1 MSAKSQTWRVN
12 SRCINCMS
20 SRTMAPDL
28 IKEEEN
34 RSVFARQPATP
45 EEETAAWRALEVCPT
60 AAVEAPSDLAKP
72 KDLFPQDLNGG
83 VFRLG
88 YNAKS
93 SYGAHSYFVVVGDVR
108 FMIDAPRWSA
118 HLVSWMGGRG
128 GLDHILL
135 THRDDVADAA
145 RYAKHFGSKV
155 WIHEEDANSAPF
167 ATDVM
172 RGDNPPRPFP
182 AIKVLSVPGHTRG
195 SVMYLLNDH
204 TLFTGDSLAWDTERQ
219 TLRGYREF
227 CWYDWATQL
236 ASLSRLREQSFSRL
250 LAGHGG
256 SIELPPDR
264 MKAKLDSMIVTER

>member
-12 SRCINCMS
+12 SRCINCMA

-28 IKEEEN
+28 IKEEGN
-34 RSVFARQPATP
+34 RSVFVRQPSTP
-45 EEETAAWRALEVCPT
+45 AEEAAAWRALEVCPT

-72 KDLFPQDLNGG
+72 RDPFPQDLNGG

-93 SYGAHSYFVVVGDVR
+93 SFGAHSYFGVVDDVR

-118 HLVSWMGGRG
+118 HLVSWMAGKG

-145 RYAKHFGSKV
+145 RYATHFGSKV
-155 WIHEEDANSAPF
+155 WIHEDDASSAPF

-172 RGDNPPRPFP
+172 RGDNPPGPCS

-219 TLRGYREF
+219 ALRGHREF

-236 ASLSRLREQSFSRL
+236 ASLSRLREQSFCRL

-256 SIELPPDR
+256 SIDLPADR
-264 MKAKLDSMIVTER
+264 MKAELDIMIAAER